1 MTNNIK
7 TLKSRGNRTQELV
20 DGTSPGSVIGPR
32 DVRRY
37 PCSTSVR
44 TDFITASSRV
54 SVQSM
59 HVSPRQSVPADRG
72 EIVVFVS
79 FTMVPGGNGSSARVD
94 FAGGGEALQLDNAV
108 PASGV
113 LIRFSRTAGG
123 CSRSSAAGE
132 VGMFVV
138 DLEGVYSDISGDGH
152 ATSRTN
158 RQFAQ
163 GIVLDHAD
171 FRVSLLRSV
180 GPAKTRNYVGFR
192 HAGPDIEVFIVLR
205 GAVFVSTP
213 RANPVRRDENDGRQS
228 LNPLERTDHGWTTN
242 TDLLTATGSGTVPF
256 ETDVM
261 LLHSDIPHDIVL
273 IPEVESRCLHLLFR
287 DRPDI
292 SKKTSGKVVALPVC
306 DGR

>member
-1 MTNNIK
+1 MTNIIK
-7 TLKSRGNRTQELV
+7 TFKARGNHIQEL
-20 DGTSPGSVIGPR
+20 GESTSPGCVIGPR

-37 PCSTSVR
+37 PCSTGLP
-44 TDFITASSRV
+44 TDFRSASARV
-54 SVQSM
+54 TVQSM
-59 HVSPRQSVPADRG
+59 QMSPQQSVRADRG
-72 EIVVFVS
+72 EIIVFVS
-79 FTMVPGGNGSSARVD
+79 FTMVPGGDGSGARVD
-94 FAGGGEALQLDNAV
+94 FAGGGEALQLNNAV

-113 LIRFSRTAGG
+113 LIRFSRRVGAS
-123 CSRSSAAGE
+123 SRSSAAGE

-138 DLEGVYSDISGDGH
+138 DLESVYSDISGDGH

-163 GIVLDHAD
+163 GVVLDHAD

-180 GPAKTRNYVGFR
+180 GPAKTRSYVGFR

-213 RANPVRRDENDGRQS
+213 RANPVQRDENDGRQS
-228 LNPLERTDHGWTTN
+228 LNPLERTDDGWTTN
-242 TDLLTATGSGTVPF
+242 TDLLTATGSDTTPF

-261 LLHSDIPHDIVL
+261 LLRSDIPHDIVL

-287 DRPDI
+287 DRTDT